1 MFRETSKILTYV
13 CLFVLAVLFATMGFT
28 QTILT
33 YVCLSVLVVL
43 FAAMGFTRKT
53 LTYVS
58 LSVLVVLFAAMGFTQ
73 TALFKQTLRSTIY
86 KMVDAN
92 LNASVFIGEIKGNL
106 FTGISI
112 DTIAIY
118 VNNAPFLE
126 ASKAVVRYDP
136 LPLWNK
142 NISLGSIEIEHP
154 SVSLIRFS
162 DGTWNVDRLAK
173 KKSEPDSLPSSW
185 VVALKSLRINNGH
198 FRLIDSTSQSNHE
211 LPDSIARRTFNFSN
225 LDLEKLNV
233 ELSATISEQQQSV
246 SIKNISFV
254 ASREG
259 FTLAHFSGEI
269 HHAARV
275 SEVKNLLI
283 VTPRSRIELSAKISS
298 VDALKINDIAALQ
311 FAPVECSL
319 SPSTVAAEDLQRFLP
334 SLNFLRGSVQL
345 ECRTEGEFGSLKV
358 KKLHADF
365 NRSVINL
372 EGSVFNLHHP
382 NDLTLNVES
391 KGTTIYPSDVPQ
403 LLPLFHIPD
412 FGGAG
417 ELGLNFHYVGK
428 PLDFQ
433 VTANASMAAGSV
445 SVNGGLD
452 LTGKTMRYKAA
463 FGGTG
468 VNLGNFFST
477 PSLRSHLDFFGTIE
491 GEGTSVEELNSKA
504 SVTIDSS
511 SFNEIPISHLQTEFV
526 AVDRKIS
533 CFAKLQFFKGNVAL
547 QSALDYNSGGAPSY
561 SFDWTFSHFD
571 FATIFHDDHYASDC
585 SFSLSANG
593 KDFLREDMNGDLRV
607 GFSGSR
613 FETYTFDSA
622 RAELHVN
629 VDSLGNKT
637 VGLISPIADI
647 SLTGNFTYAGVIDMV
662 KSHIAGVRRAYDKQ
676 RAIFDSSFVDAAESV
691 NGDDKTTAGSTPSP
705 QNNIQYSVHIR
716 NVEPLAIFFGTNIF
730 NAIGDIGGSL
740 RGNADTLS
748 AEGSVSITSA
758 KYSMNNSYLI
768 VEKGS
773 VVYNIQNMARDN
785 LLAAANSPT
794 VQVRASAANVFTG
807 ESYFR
812 DASVDF
818 SLHDRHAE
826 YSVQCEVDSTI
837 KLGIEGRAHVTP
849 DEYELTFDTFSF
861 SYQGYELDNAR
872 QFSARLGRSG
882 ISIDST
888 AFIHQDEKLMF
899 GGSIGYAGE
908 IGAFVRLQNFALSNI
923 SHFGKSQNFK
933 SNAIAFGGTV
943 NASGVVKGTMQDPI
957 FTCELGVSD
966 FSYRGTEFGFVNS
979 SMHYE
984 NKIADCTVQLSKAPE
999 SRDNFE
1005 LLCSGSIPMN
1015 LAFATVDNRFSLAGL
1030 DMVLKAHNFDISV
1043 VDPFIEQLDEMEGTM
1058 EGSVHCTGSLES
1070 PLFEGGMELR
1080 NTKFLFPMNNMKYQ
1094 ATGKIDFQGN
1104 KVSFT
1109 TLAAKNLSE
1118 NYSSGKIEF
1127 GGYITLRGFVPDEYH
1142 LWAKGEL
1149 KVLQE
1154 SSRNSD
1160 QGVYGDLIASTGDE
1174 GLSFDG
1180 TAASSRVTGAMYIK
1194 QASLTFPSTRESA
1207 NLVSA
1212 RYVNVVSVDDTSKAI
1227 PDTVLG
1233 ARLLA
1238 FLHSKKDVGTSNEPS
1253 FLDGLGYNLTIQTQG
1268 IVQIRMIFN
1277 PATNE
1282 ELFADLNGKLELS
1295 KEKNNVRLTGTI
1307 NVSNKSNYK
1316 FYKQF
1321 DASGTLKFT
1330 GKPDNP
1336 ELDITATYTG
1346 SHVKPE
1352 TATQKETTVPLT
1364 EKVVVSLAISG
1375 TRYDPKIKIG
1385 LSTFDD
1391 SNNETERTG
1400 DVESDAISFLL
1411 TSTPGSP
1418 GKFRD
1423 DLTSND
1429 KQGIANS
1436 LGGSIGGS
1444 LISGFTNTLLSG
1456 MMQDFLRANNFT
1468 ALSNVEILYSGTS
1481 PDLRL
1486 SGVVGNAYWT
1496 FGGKV
1501 FSDINN
1507 ANVSVQWSLGSIIR
1521 NDNLRNFMFEVN
1533 RKSDPLETIDLR
1545 RPTDG
1550 ARVYYK
1556 FAF

>member
-1 MFRETSKILTYV
+1 MLRKASKILTYV
-13 CLFVLAVLFATMGFT
+13 SLCVLAVLFATMGFT

-33 YVCLSVLVVL
+33 YVCLSAFVIL
-43 FAAMGFTRKT
+43 FAAMGFSRKT

-58 LSVLVVLFAAMGFTQ
+58 LSVLVVLFASMGFTQ
-73 TALFKQTLRSTIY
+73 TTLFRQTLRSTIY

-126 ASKAVVRYDP
+126 ASKTVVRYDP

-142 NISLGSIEIEHP
+142 HIALGSVEIENP
-154 SVSLIRFS
+154 SVSLIRFA

-185 VVALKSLRINNGH
+185 VVAVKSLRINNGH
-198 FRLIDSTSQSNHE
+198 FRLIDSTSQSGPE
-211 LPDSIARRTFNFSN
+211 LPDSITGRTFNFSD
-225 LDLEKLNV
+225 LDIDKLNV
-233 ELSATISEQQQSV
+233 ELSATISDREQSA
-246 SIKNISFV
+246 SIKNISFA

-259 FTLAHFSGEI
+259 FILTHLSGDI
-269 HHAARV
+269 RHSTTM

-283 VTPRSRIELSAKISS
+283 ATPRSRVEFSAKISS

-311 FAPVECSL
+311 FVPVECSL
-319 SPSTVAAEDLQRFLP
+319 FPSTVAAEDLQRFLP

-358 KKLHADF
+358 KKLHANF
-365 NRSVINL
+365 NRSTINL
-372 EGSVFNLHHP
+372 EGSVANLHHP
-382 NDLTLNVES
+382 GDLALNIES
-391 KGTTIYPSDVPQ
+391 KGTTIHPSDVPQ
-403 LLPLFHIPD
+403 LLPFFHIPD

-417 ELGLNFHYVGK
+417 EIGLDFHYVGK
-428 PLDFQ
+428 PLDFE
-433 VTANASMAAGSV
+433 VTANASMTAGNV

-452 LTGKTMRYKAA
+452 LTGKTMKYKAA

-468 VNLGNFFST
+468 VNLGKFFST
-477 PSLRSHLDFFGTIE
+477 PSLRSYLDFSGMIE
-491 GEGTSVEELNSKA
+491 GEGTAIDELNSKA
-504 SVTIDSS
+504 SIAVDSS
-511 SFNEIPISHLQTEFV
+511 SFNDISVSHLRTDII
-526 AVDRKIS
+526 AANKKIS
-533 CFAKLQFFKGNVAL
+533 CSAKLQFPKGDVAL
-547 QSALDYNSGGAPSY
+547 QSALDYNAGGAPSY
-561 SFDWTFSHFD
+561 SFDGTFSHFD
-571 FATIFHDDHYASDC
+571 FATIFNDDHYTSDC
-585 SFSLSANG
+585 FFSLHASG
-593 KDFLREDMNGDLRV
+593 KDFLREDMNGGLRV

-622 RAELHVN
+622 RAELHVDI
-629 VDSLGNKT
+629 DSLGNKT
-637 VGLISPIADI
+637 IGLISPIADV
-647 SLTGNFTYAGVIDMV
+647 SLTGNFTYAGVIEMV
-662 KSHIAGVRRAYDKQ
+662 KSHIAGVRRAYYKQ
-676 RAIFDSSFVDAAESV
+676 RAIFDSSFVEAAESV
-691 NGDDKTTAGSTPSP
+691 NTDEDTTAGMTPSP
-705 QNNIQYSVHIR
+705 QNNIQYSIHVR
-716 NVEPLAIFFGTNIF
+716 NLEPVAIFFGMNMF
-730 NAIGDIGGSL
+730 NAIGDVGGSL
-740 RGNADTLS
+740 HGNADTLS
-748 AEGSVSITSA
+748 AEGSVSLTSA
-758 KYSMNNSYLI
+758 KYSMSNSYCI
-768 VEKGS
+768 VENGS
-773 VVYNIQNMARDN
+773 VEYSVQNMARDN
-785 LLAAANSPT
+785 LLAAANSPAVH
-794 VQVRASAANVFTG
+794 VQASAANVFTG

-812 DASVDF
+812 NASVDF

-837 KLGIEGRAHVTP
+837 KLGIEGRARVAP

-872 QFSARLGRSG
+872 QFSARMSGSG

-888 AFIHQDEKLMF
+888 AFIHQDEQLMF
-899 GGSIGYAGE
+899 AGSIGYAGE
-908 IGAFVRLQNFALSNI
+908 IAAFVRLQNFALSNI
-923 SHFGKSQNFK
+923 YHFGKSQNFK

-943 NASGVVKGTMQDPI
+943 NASGLVKGTMQNPI
-957 FTCELGVSD
+957 LTCELGISG
-966 FSYRGTEFGFVNS
+966 FAYRGTEFGFVNS
-979 SMHYE
+979 SMQYE
-984 NKIADCTVQLSKAPE
+984 NNIADCTVQLSKAPE
-999 SRDNFE
+999 AHDKFE
-1005 LLCSGSIPMN
+1005 LLCTGSIPMD
-1015 LAFATVDNRFSLAGL
+1015 LAFVSVDDRFSLAGM
-1030 DMVLKAHNFDISV
+1030 DIYLKAQNFDISV
-1043 VDPFIEQLDEMEGTM
+1043 ADPFIEQLDEMEGTL
-1058 EGSVHCTGSLES
+1058 EGAIHCTGSLES
-1070 PLFEGGMELR
+1070 PLFDGGMELR
-1080 NTKFLFPMNNMKYQ
+1080 NAKFLFPMNNMKYH
-1094 ATGKIDFQGN
+1094 AAGKIDFQGN
-1104 KVSFT
+1104 KMSFT
-1109 TLAAKNLSE
+1109 TFTAKNLSE
-1118 NYSSGKIEF
+1118 NYPSGKIDL
-1127 GGYITLRGFVPDEYH
+1127 GGYITFRGFVPDEYH
-1142 LWAKGEL
+1142 LRAKGEL

-1154 SSRNSD
+1154 ASRNSD

-1174 GLSFDG
+1174 GLSFEG
-1180 TAASSRVTGAMYIK
+1180 TSASSRVTGAMYIK

-1212 RYVNVVSVDDTSKAI
+1212 RYVNVVSVDDTSK
-1227 PDTVLG
+1227 PSLDTLLG
-1233 ARLLA
+1233 SRLFA
-1238 FLHSKKDVGTSNEPS
+1238 FLGSKKDARTSNEPS

-1277 PATNE
+1277 AATNE

-1307 NVSNKSNYK
+1307 TVSDKSNYK

-1346 SHVKPE
+1346 SHVKAE
-1352 TATQKETTVPLT
+1352 TAAQKETTVPAT

-1391 SNNETERTG
+1391 NNNETQRTG

-1507 ANVSVQWSLGSIIR
+1507 ANVSVQWSLGSIIQ
-1521 NDNLRNFMFEVN
+1521 NDNLRNFMFEVD
-1533 RKSDPLETIDLR
+1533 RKSDPLETIDFR